1 MITAQRQRVTQRQTG
16 TRSVLASERLVLS
29 AIVEGDEDEASR
41 DRIRRLFYSPLGVY
55 VSQASREHDSL
66 RVEFDVAATDLDFT
80 IRTLRSVLPEAA
92 IETIRVRVFTHKH

>member
-66 RVEFDVAATDLDFT
+66 RVEFDVAAADLDFT

>member
-1 MITAQRQRVTQRQTG
+1 MITAQRQVVAQRQAG
-16 TRSVLASERLVLS
+16 TRPTLASERLVLS

-55 VSQASREHDSL
+55 VNQASRQHDSL

-92 IETIRVRVFTHKH
+92 IETIRARVFTHKH

>member
-66 RVEFDVAATDLDFT
+66 RVEFDVAAADLDFT

-92 IETIRVRVFTHKH
+92 IETIRARVFTHKH